1 VISCFFKTCFHE
13 CALCRYIEVTGAY
26 LLGIVQMLVFLNAA
40 GAQRPVQIVTL
51 WLWAGAVGLC
61 RLDAVDP

>member
-1 VISCFFKTCFHE
+1 
-13 CALCRYIEVTGAY
+13 LCRYIEVTGAY